1 MTKKDTLRIGG
12 KLMNS
17 TFKNIGF
24 RIKTLRERSSFSQSN
39 IAKYLKVDQS
49 FISKI
54 ESGERSLSTD
64 MLDKLTALFGV
75 DLTAFEDSCISL
87 DKNLTFA
94 FRASEI
100 ADQDLEAISAINQ
113 IALNCNF
120 MTTLLEIEAKNG

>member
-24 RIKTLRERSSFSQSN
+24 RIKALRERSSFSQSN

-94 FRASEI
+94 FRTSEI

>member
-1 MTKKDTLRIGG
+1 
-12 KLMNS
+12 MNS

-24 RIKTLRERSSFSQSN
+24 RIKALRERSSFSQSN

-94 FRASEI
+94 FRTSEI